1 MKETC
6 RETLERAYLFLDNEL
21 LTAQERDDIRVHLEA
36 CAPCYE
42 RYGLEQQVAEVVA
55 RLKHAN
61 QCPEGLRRRI
71 NELLRYV

>member
-6 RETLERAYLFLDNEL
+6 RETLERAYLFLDNERL
-21 LTAQERDDIRVHLEA
+21 SEKERAEIRAHLEA

-42 RYGLEQQVAEVVA
+42 RYGLEQQVADVVA
-55 RLKHAN
+55 RLRYAN

-71 NELLRYV
+71 NDLLRYV

>member
-6 RETLERAYLFLDNEL
+6 RETLERAYLFLDSEGL
-21 LTAQERDDIRVHLEA
+21 SERERADIQAHLEA

-42 RYGLEQQVAEVVA
+42 RYGLEQQVAELVA
-55 RLKHAN
+55 RLRHSH

-71 NELLRYV
+71 NDLLRYV